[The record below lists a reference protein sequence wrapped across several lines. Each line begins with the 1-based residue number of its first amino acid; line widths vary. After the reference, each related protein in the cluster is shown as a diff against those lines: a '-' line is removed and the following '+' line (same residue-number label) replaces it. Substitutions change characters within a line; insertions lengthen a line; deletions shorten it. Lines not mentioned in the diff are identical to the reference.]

1 LATSFT
7 ISSPVSSDD
16 RFNEVMR
23 QHQAVFDA
31 IEQRKPSAASDAMA
45 ALILQAA
52 ERVQIKHAGST
63 LAKIQIHAFSG
74 AD

>member
-1 LATSFT
+1 MATSFT

-16 RFNEVMR
+16 RFREVMR

-31 IEQRKPSAASDAMA
+31 IEKRRPADASDAMA

-52 ERVQIKHAGST
+52 ERVQIKH
-63 LAKIQIHAFSG
+63 KRVP
-74 AD
+74 